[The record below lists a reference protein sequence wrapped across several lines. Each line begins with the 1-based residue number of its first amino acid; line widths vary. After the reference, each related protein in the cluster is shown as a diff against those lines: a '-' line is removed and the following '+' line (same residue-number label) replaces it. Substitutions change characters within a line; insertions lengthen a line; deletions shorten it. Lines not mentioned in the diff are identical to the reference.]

1 MGLVWPSG
9 SPINQGL
16 QSHSVTDVSAEV
28 VRDVFGNADTRAVLL
43 LLDHLDKPMQYSK
56 VRVELGIHPEA
67 FKRSLDR
74 LEHHAMIGRIVSGKP
89 NNLGRR
95 PCYLEATAIGHFW
108 AEGWKDFQTRISAQA
123 KKRHI
128 PKHILEGHPA

>member
-1 MGLVWPSG
+1 M
-9 SPINQGL
+9 NQGI
-16 QSHSVTDVSAEV
+16 QSHSVTEVSAEV

-43 LLDHLDKPMQYSK
+43 LLDALDKPMQYSK

-74 LEHHAMIGRIVSGKP
+74 LEHHAMIGRILRGKP

-95 PCYLEATAIGHFW
+95 PCYLEATAIGRFW

-123 KKRHI
+123 KRHHI
-128 PKHILEGHPA
+128 PSQILEGHPSYD